1 MASETFENSP
11 FTCGLDA
18 ALRMMSGKWKPL
30 ILYFLYYQ
38 TKRYGE
44 LKRCVRGVSHK
55 MLIQQLKELES
66 DGIVARKDYQE
77 VPPRVEYSL
86 TPFGASLTETLK
98 PLCEWGTQNKNE
110 IEATLARR
118 NNSK

>member
-1 MASETFENSP
+1 MTSDNFENSP

-30 ILYFLYYQ
+30 ILYFLYYE

-44 LKRCVRGVSHK
+44 LQRCVRGVSHK

-66 DGIVARKDYQE
+66 DGIVARKDFQE

-86 TPFGASLTETLK
+86 TELGRTLAETLK
-98 PLCEWGTQNKNE
+98 PLCEWGTQNKTA
-110 IEATLARR
+110 IEEALGRR
-118 NNSK
+118 SK